1 MFSSAVSSS
10 SRLWSWKT
18 IPIALRTPSWS
29 LVTSIPM
36 TVAVP
41 EVGSSMVE
49 SIESVVVLPAPFG
62 PRRPKISPC
71 SISKLIRSTATR
83 SPKRRVRSAAWI
95 AVVMSDHIF
104 FSLSRQCSRIAPT
117 LRSFPGGMSS
127 TSIFISKRRPL
138 TGQVPVRRSR
148 GQGAGGGPSSCVTPR
163 SSL

>member
-117 LRSFPGGMSS
+117 LRSFPRGHVIDEHLYLEEEALDRAGPGPEDRED
-127 TSIFISKRRPL
+127 K
-138 TGQVPVRRSR
+138 VPEV
-148 GQGAGGGPSSCVTPR
+148 GHLLV
-163 SSL
+163 